1 MEDLLKFAISAAQ
14 DAGANWAEAR
24 YASEDVTSFYY
35 DNDVPVSSYYTID
48 KSIFIR
54 FIVDNSVGSV
64 FIPESTKEKIS
75 SMIKKQVKVAKA
87 ASRINQEKLLFSEE
101 KAYTKKYSVKEKT
114 KLNSISDEE
123 KSKTILNAY
132 KSLSKLESFD
142 SSSIGLNTKI
152 TDKYYMNSDG
162 SLIIS
167 KIPEITMNYFFTVK
181 SNGKT
186 TQRMNY
192 LAGVGGWETVKNWNL
207 NKSLVSEAKNLTN
220 VLNKGVPAPKGVM
233 DFVVGHEVTGI
244 MVHESVGHPYEADR
258 IMGRESAQAGESFV
272 KTDMVGR
279 RVGSDYVNII
289 DTPLIDNSAAY
300 YLYDEEGVKS
310 RDKFLMKKGL
320 INEFMHDRSSSAKM
334 GLTSNASSRISD
346 NSKEPLIRMSNTY
359 VVPGK
364 ATEASLIKDVKK
376 GIYMKNFM
384 EWNIDDT
391 RYNFKAK
398 GNEAYLIENGELT
411 KPVLFP
417 NLEIDTYKMWSSVDG
432 VGNKASFGMVGGP
445 CGKGEPMQ
453 GVPTSM
459 GGPSLLLRGINL

>member
-1 MEDLLKFAISAAQ
+1 MEDLLKFAIFAAQ

-35 DNDVPVSSYYTID
+35 DNDVPVSSYYTLD
-48 KSIFIR
+48 NSIFIR
-54 FIVDNSVGSV
+54 FIVNNSVGSV
-64 FIPESTKEKIS
+64 FIPEPTKEKIS

-114 KLNSISDEE
+114 KLNSISDKE

-132 KSLSKLESFD
+132 KSLSKVESFD

-162 SLIIS
+162 ALIIS

-192 LAGVGGWETVKNWNL
+192 LAGRGGWETVKNWNL
-207 NKSLVSEAKNLTN
+207 NKSLVHEAKNLTN
-220 VLNKGVPAPKGVM
+220 VLNKGVSAPKGVM

-272 KTDMVGR
+272 KMDMVGR

-289 DTPLIDNSAAY
+289 DTPLMDNSAAY

-310 RDKFLMKKGL
+310 RDKLLMKKGL

>member
-35 DNDVPVSSYYTID
+35 DNDVPVSSYYTLD

-54 FIVDNSVGSV
+54 FIVNNSVGSV

-398 GNEAYLIENGELT
+398 GNEVYLIENGELT

>member
-35 DNDVPVSSYYTID
+35 NNDVPVSSYYTLD
-48 KSIFIR
+48 NSIFIR
-54 FIVDNSVGSV
+54 FIVGNSVGSV

-123 KSKTILNAY
+123 KSKIILNAY

>member
-1 MEDLLKFAISAAQ
+1 MEDLLKFAINTAQ

-24 YASEDVTSFYY
+24 YASEDVTAFYY
-35 DNDVPVSSYYTID
+35 DNDIPVSSYYTND
-48 KSIFIR
+48 KSIFVR
-54 FIVDNSVGSV
+54 FITGNSMGTV
-64 FIPESTKEKIS
+64 FVSEPTKDKLGI
-75 SMIKKQVKVAKA
+75 MIKKQVKISKA
-87 ASRINQEKLLFSEE
+87 ASRINQEIFKFSDE
-101 KAYTKKYSVKEKT
+101 KAHQKKYSVKEKT

-123 KSKTILNAY
+123 KSKTVLNLH
-132 KSLSKLESFD
+132 KTLSKLDSFD
-142 SSSIGLNTKI
+142 SSSIGLTTKF
-152 TDKYYMNSDG
+152 TDKHYLNSDG
-162 SLIIS
+162 SNIIS
-167 KIPEITMNYFFTVK
+167 KIPEINMNYFFTVK
-181 SNGKT
+181 SNGKI

-192 LAGVGGWETVKNWNL
+192 LAGKGGWETLKNWNL
-207 NKSLVSEAKNLTN
+207 TKNLTSEVKNLTN
-220 VLNKGVPAPKGVM
+220 VLNKGVPAPKGIM

-272 KTDMVGR
+272 KTDMIGR
-279 RVGSDYVNII
+279 RVGSDYVNIV
-289 DTPLIDNSAAY
+289 DTPLTSNSAAY
-300 YLYDEEGVKS
+300 YLYDEEGVKA
-310 RDKFLMKKGL
+310 RDKILMKNGL
-320 INEFMHDRSSSAKM
+320 INEFLHDRNSASKM
-334 GLTSNASSRISD
+334 GLSSNASSRISD

-359 VVPGK
+359 VLPGK
-364 ATEASLIKDVKK
+364 ASEASLIKDVKK

-398 GNEAYLIENGELT
+398 GNESYLIENGEIT

-417 NLEIDTYKMWSSVDG
+417 TLEVDTFKMWSSVDG

-459 GGPSLLLRGINL
+459 GGPSLLLRGIKI

>member
-35 DNDVPVSSYYTID
+35 DNNVPVSSYYTKD
-48 KSIFIR
+48 NSIFVR
-54 FIVDNSVGSV
+54 FITGNSMGTV
-64 FIPESTKEKIS
+64 FIPEPTREKIGS
-75 SMIKKQVKVAKA
+75 AVKKQVRIAKA
-87 ASRINQEKLLFSEE
+87 ASRINKEELKFSEE
-101 KAYTKKYSVKEKT
+101 KSHSKKYSVKEKI
-114 KLNSISDEE
+114 KLSSISDEK
-123 KSKTILNAY
+123 KSKTILELYN
-132 KSLSKLESFD
+132 SLSKLDSFD
-142 SSSIGLNTKI
+142 SSSIGLKTKI

-162 SLIIS
+162 SNIHS
-167 KIPEITMNYFFTVK
+167 VIPEATMNYFFTVK
-181 SNGKT
+181 SNGKS

-192 LAGVGGWETVKNWNL
+192 LAGKGGWETVNNWNL
-207 NKSLVSEAKNLTN
+207 NKTLTSEVENLSNVLTN
-220 VLNKGVPAPKGVM
+220 GVPAPKGVM

-289 DTPLIDNSAAY
+289 DTPLMKNSAAY
-300 YLYDEEGVKS
+300 YLYDEEGVKA
-310 RDKFLMKKGL
+310 RDKILMKNGL
-320 INEFMHDRSSSAKM
+320 INEFMHDRNSSAKM

-364 ATEASLIKDVKK
+364 SSESSLIKDVKK

-398 GNEAYLIENGELT
+398 GNEAYLIENGEVT

-417 NLEIDTYKMWSSVDG
+417 NLEVDTFKMWSSVDG

-459 GGPSLLLRGINL
+459 GGPSLLLRGIKL